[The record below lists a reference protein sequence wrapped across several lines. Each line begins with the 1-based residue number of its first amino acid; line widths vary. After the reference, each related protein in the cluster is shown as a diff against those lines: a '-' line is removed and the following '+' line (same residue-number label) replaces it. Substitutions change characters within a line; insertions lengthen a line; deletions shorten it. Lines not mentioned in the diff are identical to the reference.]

1 MKSALKFIIFALLFL
16 ICLSS
21 CFDWSKEINWVKS
34 AHPSLDEEAKT
45 FVVRSGESNIYVIS
59 DFSVGHDNAIFLDAP
74 DKRLQKRSGF
84 LLDHNQY
91 QWLRVEPGNRQLEA
105 VTGKSTISLTT
116 EPGKNYFL
124 RLTMGGGFWTNSP
137 KVDWEIIGEE
147 EGKSLVLKRELAGEW
162 HHKRY

>member
-1 MKSALKFIIFALLFL
+1 MKTALKFFIFTLCVLFG
-16 ICLSS
+16 LSG
-21 CFDWSKEINWVKS
+21 CFDWSKEINWVKA

-45 FVVRSGESNIYVIS
+45 FVVRTGESNIYIIS

-84 LLDHNQY
+84 FLDHNQY

-116 EPGKNYFL
+116 EPEKNYFL
-124 RLTMGGGFWTNSP
+124 RLTMRGGFWTNSP
-137 KVDWEIIGEE
+137 EVHWEIIGEG
-147 EGKSLVLKRELAGEW
+147 EGRGLVLKRELAGEW
-162 HHKRY
+162 HHGR